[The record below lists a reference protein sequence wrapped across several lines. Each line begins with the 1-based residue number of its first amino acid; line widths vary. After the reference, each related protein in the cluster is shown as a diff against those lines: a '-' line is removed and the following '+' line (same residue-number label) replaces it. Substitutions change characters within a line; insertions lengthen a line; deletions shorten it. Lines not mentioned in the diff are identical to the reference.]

1 MKILVVI
8 DMQNDF
14 ISGVLGNRECEE
26 AVSKVVEV
34 INEDNYDKIFLT
46 RDTHTDNYL
55 KTQEG
60 KKLPVKHCIKG
71 TEGWQIRKEIMDA
84 VKDKLFY
91 IIDKPVFG
99 SLKLAE
105 NIKTKYEDK
114 QENLEIILV
123 GVCTGI
129 CVISN
134 AMILKAA
141 LPEAVITV
149 KKDACACVTPES
161 HKTALEAMKM
171 CQINID

>member
-14 ISGVLGNRECEE
+14 TSGVLGNKECEE
-26 AVSKVVEV
+26 VVPKIV
-34 INEDNYDKIFLT
+34 DIINKEDYDEIYLT

-91 IIDKPVFG
+91 IIDKPAFG

-105 NIKTKYEDK
+105 DIKTAYEAK
-114 QENLEIILV
+114 QKNLEIILV

-161 HKTALEAMKM
+161 HKTALDAMKM
-171 CQINID
+171 CHINID